1 MNELNA
7 RLKDRDIKVELSDNA
22 KTFVIDEGYELAY
35 GARPLKRFLQKN
47 VETLS
52 ARLILEGNVSEGDTI
67 LSDLVDGKLAAN
79 NKYMKKEC
87 KEDSLH
93 SFFR

>member
-7 RLKDRDIKVELSDNA
+7 RLKDRDIKVELSDSA
-22 KTFVIDEGYELAY
+22 KAFVIDEGYEPAY

-67 LSDLVDGKLAAN
+67 LIDLVDGKLVATT
-79 NKYMKKEC
+79 K
-87 KEDSLH
+87 
-93 SFFR
+93 